1 MRDQNLTCIG
11 CPLGCS
17 ISVSL
22 SDNGEV
28 SEITGNTCKK
38 GEEYARKEV
47 TNPSRVVTSI
57 VKINNGDVNMVSV
70 KTAEDIPKGKIF
82 DCMEALKKVTV
93 TAPVQIGEVIIKN
106 VCGTGVD
113 VIATKKVNALKSF
126 AMRQSNIIPL
136 LYAFRHL
143 ILKESRKL
151 TAIKLTSVL

>member
-22 SDNGEV
+22 SNNGEV
-28 SEITGNTCKK
+28 SKITGNTCKK

-82 DCMEALKKVTV
+82 DCMEALKKVRV

-113 VIATKKVNALKSF
+113 VIATKKVNAL
-126 AMRQSNIIPL
+126 
-136 LYAFRHL
+136 
-143 ILKESRKL
+143 
-151 TAIKLTSVL
+151 T

>member
-1 MRDQNLTCIG
+1 MREQNLTCIG

-106 VCGTGVD
+106 VCGTGVN
-113 VIATKKVNALKSF
+113 VIATKKVNALTYC
-126 AMRQSNIIPL
+126 AAL
-136 LYAFRHL
+136 LIFDE
-143 ILKESRKL
+143 ITENTFS
-151 TAIKLTSVL
+151 

>member
-47 TNPSRVVTSI
+47 TNPQRVVTSI

-106 VCGTGVD
+106 VCGTGVY
-113 VIATKKVNALKSF
+113 VIATKKANAL
-126 AMRQSNIIPL
+126 
-136 LYAFRHL
+136 
-143 ILKESRKL
+143 
-151 TAIKLTSVL
+151 T

>member
-22 SDNGEV
+22 SNNGEV
-28 SEITGNTCKK
+28 SKITGNTCKK
-38 GEEYARKEV
+38 GEEYARKEL

-113 VIATKKVNALKSF
+113 VIATKKVNAL
-126 AMRQSNIIPL
+126 
-136 LYAFRHL
+136 
-143 ILKESRKL
+143 
-151 TAIKLTSVL
+151 T

>member
-28 SEITGNTCKK
+28 SEITGNKCKK

-113 VIATKKVNALKSF
+113 VIATKKVNAL
-126 AMRQSNIIPL
+126 
-136 LYAFRHL
+136 
-143 ILKESRKL
+143 
-151 TAIKLTSVL
+151 T

>member
-28 SEITGNTCKK
+28 SEITGNTCKN

-57 VKINNGDVNMVSV
+57 VKINTGDANMVSV

-113 VIATKKVNALKSF
+113 VIATKKVNAL
-126 AMRQSNIIPL
+126 
-136 LYAFRHL
+136 
-143 ILKESRKL
+143 
-151 TAIKLTSVL
+151 T

>member
-1 MRDQNLTCIG
+1 MRDQKLTCIG

-22 SDNGEV
+22 SDNGEF

-38 GEEYARKEV
+38 VEEYARKEV

-113 VIATKKVNALKSF
+113 VIATKKVNAL
-126 AMRQSNIIPL
+126 
-136 LYAFRHL
+136 
-143 ILKESRKL
+143 
-151 TAIKLTSVL
+151 T

>member
-1 MRDQNLTCIG
+1 MRDQKLTCIG

-28 SEITGNTCKK
+28 SGITGNTCKK

-113 VIATKKVNALKSF
+113 VIATKKVNAL
-126 AMRQSNIIPL
+126 
-136 LYAFRHL
+136 
-143 ILKESRKL
+143 
-151 TAIKLTSVL
+151 T

>member
-1 MRDQNLTCIG
+1 MRDQKLTCIG

-28 SEITGNTCKK
+28 SELLEIHVKK
-38 GEEYARKEV
+38 EKNMQEGGYK
-47 TNPSRVVTSI
+47 PSRVVTSI

-82 DCMEALKKVTV
+82 DCMEALKKITV

-113 VIATKKVNALKSF
+113 VIATKKVNAL
-126 AMRQSNIIPL
+126 
-136 LYAFRHL
+136 
-143 ILKESRKL
+143 
-151 TAIKLTSVL
+151 T

>member
-1 MRDQNLTCIG
+1 MQLLSIWMEKKSSTRKKRVFAPGEMEEILLKKQDVFDKKNAQKEHTLVIKMEEEDNERSKLTCIG

-70 KTAEDIPKGKIF
+70 KTAEDNSKR
-82 DCMEALKKVTV
+82 
-93 TAPVQIGEVIIKN
+93 KN
-106 VCGTGVD
+106 
-113 VIATKKVNALKSF
+113 L
-126 AMRQSNIIPL
+126 
-136 LYAFRHL
+136 
-143 ILKESRKL
+143 
-151 TAIKLTSVL
+151 

>member
-1 MRDQNLTCIG
+1 MREQNLTCIG

-28 SEITGNTCKK
+28 SEITGNTCKN

-113 VIATKKVNALKSF
+113 VIATKKVNAV
-126 AMRQSNIIPL
+126 N
-136 LYAFRHL
+136 
-143 ILKESRKL
+143 
-151 TAIKLTSVL
+151 

>member
-28 SEITGNTCKK
+28 SEITGNTCKN

-70 KTAEDIPKGKIF
+70 NTAEDIPKGKIF

-113 VIATKKVNALKSF
+113 VIATKKVNAL
-126 AMRQSNIIPL
+126 
-136 LYAFRHL
+136 
-143 ILKESRKL
+143 
-151 TAIKLTSVL
+151 T

>member
-22 SDNGEV
+22 SNNGEV
-28 SEITGNTCKK
+28 SKITGNTCKK

-57 VKINNGDVNMVSV
+57 VKINHGDVNMVSV

-113 VIATKKVNALKSF
+113 VIATKKVNAL
-126 AMRQSNIIPL
+126 
-136 LYAFRHL
+136 
-143 ILKESRKL
+143 
-151 TAIKLTSVL
+151 T

>member
-28 SEITGNTCKK
+28 SEITGNTCKN
-38 GEEYARKEV
+38 GEEYAMKEV

-113 VIATKKVNALKSF
+113 VIATKKVNAL
-126 AMRQSNIIPL
+126 
-136 LYAFRHL
+136 
-143 ILKESRKL
+143 
-151 TAIKLTSVL
+151 T

>member
-1 MRDQNLTCIG
+1 MRDQKLTCIG

-22 SDNGEV
+22 SDNVEV

-113 VIATKKVNALKSF
+113 VIATKKVNAL
-126 AMRQSNIIPL
+126 
-136 LYAFRHL
+136 
-143 ILKESRKL
+143 
-151 TAIKLTSVL
+151 T

>member
-1 MRDQNLTCIG
+1 MRDQKLTCIG

-28 SEITGNTCKK
+28 SEITENTCKK

-113 VIATKKVNALKSF
+113 VIATKKVNAL
-126 AMRQSNIIPL
+126 
-136 LYAFRHL
+136 
-143 ILKESRKL
+143 
-151 TAIKLTSVL
+151 T

>member
-22 SDNGEV
+22 SNNGEV
-28 SEITGNTCKK
+28 SKITGNTCKK

-57 VKINNGDVNMVSV
+57 VKINNGDANMVSV

-113 VIATKKVNALKSF
+113 VIATKKVNAL
-126 AMRQSNIIPL
+126 
-136 LYAFRHL
+136 
-143 ILKESRKL
+143 
-151 TAIKLTSVL
+151 T

>member
-28 SEITGNTCKK
+28 SEITVNTCKK

-113 VIATKKVNALKSF
+113 VIATKKVNAL
-126 AMRQSNIIPL
+126 
-136 LYAFRHL
+136 
-143 ILKESRKL
+143 
-151 TAIKLTSVL
+151 T

>member
-1 MRDQNLTCIG
+1 MRDQKLTCIG

-22 SDNGEV
+22 SDNEEV

-113 VIATKKVNALKSF
+113 VIATKKVNAL
-126 AMRQSNIIPL
+126 
-136 LYAFRHL
+136 
-143 ILKESRKL
+143 
-151 TAIKLTSVL
+151 T

>member
-1 MRDQNLTCIG
+1 MRDQKLTCIG

-28 SEITGNTCKK
+28 SEITGNTC
-38 GEEYARKEV
+38 
-47 TNPSRVVTSI
+47 
-57 VKINNGDVNMVSV
+57 

-113 VIATKKVNALKSF
+113 VIATKKVNAL
-126 AMRQSNIIPL
+126 
-136 LYAFRHL
+136 
-143 ILKESRKL
+143 
-151 TAIKLTSVL
+151 T

>member
-1 MRDQNLTCIG
+1 MREQNLTCIG

-28 SEITGNTCKK
+28 SEITGNTCKN

-57 VKINNGDVNMVSV
+57 IKINNGDVNMVSV

-113 VIATKKVNALKSF
+113 VIATKKVNAV
-126 AMRQSNIIPL
+126 N
-136 LYAFRHL
+136 
-143 ILKESRKL
+143 
-151 TAIKLTSVL
+151 

>member
-70 KTAEDIPKGKIF
+70 KTAEDIPKGKIRE
-82 DCMEALKKVTV
+82 CLVALKWVAL
-93 TAPVQIGEVIIKN
+93 TAPVQIGDVIVEN
-106 VCGTGVD
+106 VADTGVD
-113 VIATKKVNALKSF
+113 VIATKSISAVETF
-126 AMRQSNIIPL
+126 
-136 LYAFRHL
+136 
-143 ILKESRKL
+143 
-151 TAIKLTSVL
+151 

>member
-22 SDNGEV
+22 SNNGEV
-28 SEITGNTCKK
+28 SKITGNTCKK
-38 GEEYARKEV
+38 GEEYARNEV

-113 VIATKKVNALKSF
+113 VIATKKVNAL
-126 AMRQSNIIPL
+126 
-136 LYAFRHL
+136 
-143 ILKESRKL
+143 
-151 TAIKLTSVL
+151 T